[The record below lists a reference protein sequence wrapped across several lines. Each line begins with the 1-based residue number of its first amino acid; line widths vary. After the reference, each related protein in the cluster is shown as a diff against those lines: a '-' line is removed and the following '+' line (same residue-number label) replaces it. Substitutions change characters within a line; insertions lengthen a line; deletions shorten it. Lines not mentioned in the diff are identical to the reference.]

1 MFRQRWLLGGAMV
14 FSMAVGAAAC
24 GGGESSA
31 GAGAADAGGDGGGG
45 DGGGNNAGAGGA
57 NTAGSGDDAD
67 CGCSRSQ
74 ACCEGVCVD
83 LGSDAQNCG
92 QCGAACDAKHGAS
105 SCSDGAC
112 VIDGCD
118 DGFVDCNGQPADG
131 CEAKDD
137 GLPNPPRLL
146 APAIGQNTGS
156 ALSDSARMPRLR
168 WTAAASSTGSCGG
181 VTYQVQ
187 LDDSCEL
194 GKACAFKSPEI
205 DATGIEETQYQ
216 PEKPLAVA
224 TSAPVGTRY
233 FWRVRACENETRCS
247 DWTDARYLNVGRS
260 SDDLNG
266 DGYSDLLATS
276 YDGESGKHVHL
287 QPGPLAADG
296 EAAVDAVRPSLN
308 LVGPIGYYGHARFLG
323 DVNGDGFA
331 DAIRGTDGGAELVLG
346 AKKFEDIETVALT
359 SELSGTHGVAA
370 LGDWDGDGLADF
382 AVSDSVTVETP
393 PSVVHVYRGTK
404 DGKWTTTDI
413 SAPTGTTAASFG
425 TSLEGG
431 LDFDGDGYT
440 DLFILDGGEGLV
452 HFVPGGPKSAGKIK
466 ASLAT
471 GTSCDYYLK
480 PNLVRAGDLN
490 GDGYGDL
497 AVRCANRLMVF
508 GGGRSPSLEPLWSH
522 DFSAAGTSL
531 GHGITGGVDLGSDGF
546 SDLLVHGDDASGAN
560 LFVLAGSATLSE
572 TSELEPFRGV
582 LSKDGTGVAGDGL
595 SSGDFD
601 GDGHPDLLVQL
612 KHGGELRLFSG
623 GKSASSGSC
632 VAAGAEAAASAGD
645 WCRSAASTIE
655 GEYASDTNPNYPI
668 GDSFGAALAQ

>member
-14 FSMAVGAAAC
+14 LSMAVGAAAC
-24 GGGESSA
+24 GGGGSSR
-31 GAGAADAGGDGGGG
+31 GAETGDAGGDGGGG
-45 DGGGNNAGAGGA
+45 DGRGNDDAGAGGVNA
-57 NTAGSGDDAD
+57 AGSGADAD
-67 CGCSRSQ
+67 CGCSRTE
-74 ACCEGVCVD
+74 ACCEGACVD
-83 LGSDAQNCG
+83 FKVDAQNCG
-92 QCGAACDAKHGAS
+92 VCGATCDAKHGVG
-105 SCSDGAC
+105 SCSDSVC
-112 VIDGCD
+112 VIDSCD
-118 DGFVDCNGQPADG
+118 DGFVDCNGEPADG

-146 APAIGQNTGS
+146 APANGHNTGS
-156 ALSDSARMPRLR
+156 ALSDGARRPRLR
-168 WTAAASSTGSCGG
+168 WSAAASGTGSCGG

-187 LDDSCEL
+187 LDDSCEI

-205 DATGIEETQYQ
+205 DATGIEGPQYQ
-216 PEKPLAVA
+216 PEKALAVA
-224 TSAPVGTRY
+224 TSAPVGARY
-233 FWRVRACENETRCS
+233 FWRVRACETETRCS
-247 DWTDARYLNVGRS
+247 DWTDARYLNVGRL

-266 DGYSDLLATS
+266 DGYSDLFATS
-276 YDGESGKHVHL
+276 WDGESGKHLHL
-287 QPGPLAADG
+287 RSGPLAA
-296 EAAVDAVRPSLN
+296 EAAGDAVRPSLN

-346 AKKFEDIETVALT
+346 AAKFDDIGTVALT

-393 PSVVHVYRGTK
+393 PSLVHVYRGRR
-404 DGKWTTTDI
+404 DGKWTATDI
-413 SAPTGTTAASFG
+413 SAPSGTTAASFG

-440 DLFILDGGEGLV
+440 DLFILDGGEGLA
-452 HFVPGGPKSAGKIK
+452 HFVPGGPNAAGKIK

-471 GTSCDYYLK
+471 GTSCEYYLK

-490 GDGYGDL
+490 GDGYDDL

-508 GGGRSPSLEPLWSH
+508 GGGRTPSLEPLWSH
-522 DFSAAGTSL
+522 DFSAAGTAL
-531 GHGITGGVDLGSDGF
+531 GHGIAGGVDLGSDGF

-572 TSELEPFRGV
+572 SAELEPFRGV
-582 LSKDGTGVAGDGL
+582 LSKDGTAVAGDGL
-595 SSGDFD
+595 SCGDFD
-601 GDGHPDLLVQL
+601 GDGHADLLVQL
-612 KHGGELRLFSG
+612 RRGGELRLFSG

-632 VAAGAEAAASAGD
+632 VAASAEAAASAGD
-645 WCRSAASTIE
+645 FCRSAVTTIE
-655 GEYASDTNPNYPI
+655 GEYATDTNPSYPI